1 MVANKEAFNPKALN
15 EYRKKYNEKKI
26 NQLKRKIA
34 QLEAA

>member
-1 MVANKEAFNPKALN
+1 LDD
-15 EYRKKYNEKKI
+15 YRKKYNEKKI

>member
-1 MVANKEAFNPKALN
+1 MCLTKLDD
-15 EYRKKYNEKKI
+15 YRKKYNEKKI

>member
-1 MVANKEAFNPKALN
+1 LDDF
-15 EYRKKYNEKKI
+15 RKKYNEKKI